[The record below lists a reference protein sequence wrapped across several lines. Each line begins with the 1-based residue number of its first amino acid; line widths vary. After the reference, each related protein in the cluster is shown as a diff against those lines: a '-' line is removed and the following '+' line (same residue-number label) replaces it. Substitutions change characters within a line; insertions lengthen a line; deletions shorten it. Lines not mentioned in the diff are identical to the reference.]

1 MRDQRLS
8 TKEIGLEIGRVIVLF
23 IVIGELLI
31 PLMRGLPIMLNLLNF
46 LQELLRSLQK
56 QLFTSYKIR
65 LVIVSPSIMAQS
77 LLSMKI
83 LLKTLVVPSTLPIRI
98 VLGKEE
104 PMRILTVNSEL
115 IYLKEV
121 VLKTLPRTS

>member
-1 MRDQRLS
+1 
-8 TKEIGLEIGRVIVLF
+8 VLF